1 MEDAHDPPWWG
12 RSFFECSVYTT
23 IIDFKRNWLKIVQ
36 ICGSWFSQAGVWPL
50 ILFEKISNQ
59 HGHSRAN
66 CCQCYVLMGIW

>member
-1 MEDAHDPPWWG
+1 MEDAHGSPWWG
-12 RSFFECSVYTT
+12 GSFFECSVYTT